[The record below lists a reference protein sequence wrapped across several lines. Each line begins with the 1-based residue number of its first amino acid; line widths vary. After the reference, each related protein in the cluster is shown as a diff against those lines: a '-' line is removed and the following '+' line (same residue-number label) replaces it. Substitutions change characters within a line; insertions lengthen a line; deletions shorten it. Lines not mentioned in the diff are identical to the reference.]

1 MADRIQS
8 TRTITDRLAI
18 ASFGFVSIY
27 LVRSNDG
34 YIAFD
39 AGMRP
44 ASVRTELHKLGI
56 DPTSIRHLFLTHSD
70 TDHVGGLPAFPAA
83 AVYFPEEEVA
93 MITRKVPRFFG
104 FIYSR
109 DFGRPYR
116 TVADGEVISLGD
128 TAIKCIST
136 PGHTAGSMSF
146 LVNDSVLIVGD
157 EFNLKD
163 GKAVLDRAMI
173 ATNNSQ
179 RRESIL
185 KLARI
190 PHVDHLCTMHSGYT
204 DNFDH
209 AMQEWRPV
217 AE

>member
-8 TRTITDRLAI
+8 TRTIADGLSI

-27 LVRSNDG
+27 LVRSDDG
-34 YIAFD
+34 YVAFD

-44 ASVRTELHKLGI
+44 SAVRTELRKLGI
-56 DPTSIRHLFLTHSD
+56 DPASVTHLFLTHSD
-70 TDHVGGLPAFPAA
+70 SDHVGGLSAFPAA
-83 AVYFPEEEVA
+83 SVYFPEEEVA
-93 MITRKVPRFFG
+93 MITRKVPRFFS
-104 FIYSR
+104 FIYNR

-116 TVADGEVISLGD
+116 TVVDGEEVSVGTAVIR
-128 TAIKCIST
+128 CIST

-146 LVNDSVLIVGD
+146 LVNESVLIVGD
-157 EFNLKD
+157 ELNLKD
-163 GKAVLDRAMI
+163 GKAVLDRSMI
-173 ATNNSQ
+173 ATNNAQ

-204 DNFDH
+204 DNFDQ
-209 AMQEWRPV
+209 AMEDWRPTS
-217 AE
+217 A